1 MVQWLRSSLPL
12 QWAQVLSLVADDFAC
27 HVAQPKQRKK
37 YLAQGA
43 ADSTRWTDLS

>member
-1 MVQWLRSSLPL
+1 MGQWLRSPLPL

-27 HVAQPKQRKK
+27 HVAQPKRKK

-43 ADSTRWTDLS
+43 AHSARWADLN